1 LSRNITNR
9 HVNQR
14 RKPMCEAVVFIVKDG
29 DKKQLMENVVTLH
42 PEGEKILL
50 TDLFGEQ
57 KLVTAKI
64 EKVDLT
70 GHEIILSTG

>member
-1 LSRNITNR
+1 MDCR
-9 HVNQR
+9 VNQR
-14 RKPMCEAVVFIVKDG
+14 RKPMCEAIVFIVKGG
-29 DKKQLMENVVTLH
+29 DKKQLMENVVTVH
-42 PEGEKILL
+42 PEGDRILL

-70 GHEIILSTG
+70 GHEIILSTE

>member
-1 LSRNITNR
+1 
-9 HVNQR
+9 
-14 RKPMCEAVVFIVKDG
+14 MCEAIVFMVKDG
-29 DKKQLMENVVTLH
+29 DKKRLMENVVTLH
-42 PEGEKILL
+42 PEGDKILL

-70 GHEIILSTG
+70 GHEITLK

>member
-1 LSRNITNR
+1 
-9 HVNQR
+9 
-14 RKPMCEAVVFIVKDG
+14 MCEAVVFVVKGG
-29 DKKQLMENVVTLH
+29 DRQKVMDNVVTLH

-57 KLVTAKI
+57 KLITAKI

-70 GHEIILSTG
+70 GHEITLSS